1 MNLCSSNYEEFVEYC
16 HKNNDCCCNDINYKL
31 GKYFID
37 WSSYQKK
44 FLYNTSSIIIPFAK
58 KLVQIINMSVFN
70 RVAFVLPYIINEAV
84 VVGSGLK
91 SEEVYVKY
99 VLHYFSRKCIEFDEF
114 VAENKMGCENK
125 LLRDYFV
132 NCFVILMGMNIG
144 KIKNFELYDYITR
157 LWVIVESGRGERG
170 GGGGDGGAG
179 GWWDECARFFAGET
193 VAGFSKRNVV
203 GKCIAGI
210 KKSCDAGVYKKII
223 RRLRAMFAQFYGEGG
238 EGSGGGSAVERN
250 FMKSKAAMNIYI
262 YALDIDQWKID
273 VIEGKRRDDEFMK
286 IYDATCCAIKLI
298 DDLSDMRVDR
308 ERGKPNIVNASEYR
322 MGIANYV
329 IDTFDK
335 YGELSK
341 HFIMICM
348 TMILHYQQKEISED
362 LDIKCDFINLGKFN
376 FNNTMDLLLN
386 RDFLLKCFKIYA
398 THNILIS

>member
-1 MNLCSSNYEEFVEYC
+1 MNVSSSNYEEFMDYC
-16 HKNNDCCCNDINYKL
+16 HKNNSCFSDDINYKL

-37 WSSYQKK
+37 WTSYQKK

-58 KLVQIINMSVFN
+58 KLVQIINMPVFN

-114 VAENKMGCENK
+114 VVANKMGGENK

-144 KIKNFELYDYITR
+144 KIKNFELYDYLTR
-157 LWVIVESGRGERG
+157 LWVIVESGWG
-170 GGGGDGGAG
+170 GGRGGAG

-210 KKSCDAGVYKKII
+210 KKSCDRSVYKKII
-223 RRLRAMFAQFYGEGG
+223 RRLRWMFARFYG
-238 EGSGGGSAVERN
+238 EGSGGVSVVKRN

-262 YALDIDQWKID
+262 YSLDIDQWKID
-273 VIEGKRRDDEFMK
+273 VIEGKRRDDEFTK
-286 IYDATCCAIKLI
+286 IYEETCCAIKLI
-298 DDLSDMRVDR
+298 DDLTDMRVDR
-308 ERGKPNIVNASEYR
+308 ERGKPNIVNELEYKI
-322 MGIANYV
+322 GIANYV

-348 TMILHYQQKEISED
+348 TMILHYQQKEISAD

-376 FNNTMDLLLN
+376 FDNTMDLLLN

>member
-1 MNLCSSNYEEFVEYC
+1 MNVNSSNYVEFVEYC
-16 HKNNDCCCNDINYKL
+16 RKNNGCCCGDINYKL

-37 WSSYQKK
+37 WSPYQKK

-58 KLVQIINMSVFN
+58 KLVQIINMPVFN

-114 VAENKMGCENK
+114 VVANKMERGNK

-132 NCFVILMGMNIG
+132 NCFVILMGMNVG
-144 KIKNFELYDYITR
+144 KIKNFELYDYLTR
-157 LWVIVESGRGERG
+157 LWVIVESGWGGCGES
-170 GGGGDGGAG
+170 G
-179 GWWDECARFFAGET
+179 GWWDECARFFTGET

-210 KKSCDAGVYKKII
+210 KKSCDRSVYKKII
-223 RRLRAMFAQFYGEGG
+223 RRLRWMFARFYGEGG
-238 EGSGGGSAVERN
+238 EGSGGSVVERN
-250 FMKSKAAMNIYI
+250 FTKSKAAMNIYI
-262 YALDIDQWKID
+262 YSLDIDQWKID

-286 IYDATCCAIKLI
+286 IYEETCCAIKLI
-298 DDLSDMRVDR
+298 DDLTDMRVDR

-329 IDTFDK
+329 VDTFDK

-348 TMILHYQQKEISED
+348 TMILHYQQKEISAN

-376 FNNTMDLLLN
+376 FDNTMDLLLN

>member
-16 HKNNDCCCNDINYKL
+16 RKNNCCFSDDINSKL

-37 WSSYQKK
+37 WSPYQKK
-44 FLYNTSSIIIPFAK
+44 FLYNTSSIIIPLAK
-58 KLVQIINMSVFN
+58 KLVQLINMSVFN
-70 RVAFVLPYIINEAV
+70 RVAFLLPYIINEAV

-99 VLHYFSRKCIEFDEF
+99 VLHYFSRKCIEFDAF
-114 VAENKMGCENK
+114 VIENKMEREDK

-144 KIKNFELYDYITR
+144 KIKNFELYDYLTR
-157 LWVIVESGRGERG
+157 LWVIVESGQ
-170 GGGGDGGAG
+170 GDGVGCE
-179 GWWDECARFFAGET
+179 WWDECVRFFAGET

-210 KKSCDAGVYKKII
+210 KKNCDAGVYKKII
-223 RRLRAMFAQFYGEGG
+223 RRLRLMFGRFYGEGG
-238 EGSGGGSAVERN
+238 EEFGGSVVERN
-250 FMKSKAAMNIYI
+250 FNKSKEAMNIYI

-286 IYDATCCAIKLI
+286 IYEETCCAIKLI
-298 DDLSDMRVDR
+298 DDLTDMRVDR
-308 ERGKPNIVNASEYR
+308 ERGKPNIVNELEYR
-322 MGIANYV
+322 IGIANYV

-348 TMILHYQQKEISED
+348 TMILHYQQKEISAD

>member
-1 MNLCSSNYEEFVEYC
+1 MNVSSSNYEEFIEYC
-16 HKNNDCCCNDINYKL
+16 RKNNGCGCDDINYKL

-37 WSSYQKK
+37 WTSYQKK
-44 FLYNTSSIIIPFAK
+44 FLYNTSTIIIPFAK
-58 KLVQIINMSVFN
+58 KLVQLINMSVFN

-114 VAENKMGCENK
+114 IVANKMERGDK

-144 KIKNFELYDYITR
+144 KIKNFELYDYLTR
-157 LWVIVESGRGERG
+157 LWVIVESGWGGRG
-170 GGGGDGGAG
+170 GSG

-210 KKSCDAGVYKKII
+210 KKSCDGGVYKKII
-223 RRLRAMFAQFYGEGG
+223 RRLRWMFARFYGEGYM
-238 EGSGGGSAVERN
+238 ENVVERN

-273 VIEGKRRDDEFMK
+273 VIEGKLRDDEFTK
-286 IYDATCCAIKLI
+286 IYEETCCAIKLI

-308 ERGKPNIVNASEYR
+308 ERGKPNIVNTSEYR

-335 YGELSK
+335 YGQLSK

-348 TMILHYQQKEISED
+348 TMILHYQQKEISAD

-376 FNNTMDLLLN
+376 FDNTMDLLLN

>member
-1 MNLCSSNYEEFVEYC
+1 MNASSSNYEEFIEYC
-16 HKNNDCCCNDINYKL
+16 RKNNCGFGSKL
-31 GKYFID
+31 GKHFID
-37 WSSYQKK
+37 WSPYQKK

-58 KLVQIINMSVFN
+58 KLVQIINMPVFN

-114 VAENKMGCENK
+114 VVANKMEGGDK

-144 KIKNFELYDYITR
+144 KIKNFELYDYLTR
-157 LWVIVESGRGERG
+157 LWVIVESRRG
-170 GGGGDGGAG
+170 GSGGSGDGG
-179 GWWDECARFFAGET
+179 GWWDECSRFFAGET

-210 KKSCDAGVYKKII
+210 KKNCDANVYKKII
-223 RRLRAMFAQFYGEGG
+223 RRLRRMFGRFYGEGG
-238 EGSGGGSAVERN
+238 GEFGGSAVERN
-250 FMKSKAAMNIYI
+250 FNKSKAAMNIYI

-273 VIEGKRRDDEFMK
+273 VIEGKRRDDEFTK

-298 DDLSDMRVDR
+298 DDLTDMRVDR

-362 LDIKCDFINLGKFN
+362 LDVKCDFINLGKFN

>member
-1 MNLCSSNYEEFVEYC
+1 MKASSSNYEEFEEYC
-16 HKNNDCCCNDINYKL
+16 RKNSDCSDINSKL
-31 GKYFID
+31 GKYFIN
-37 WSSYQKK
+37 WTSYQKK

-58 KLVQIINMSVFN
+58 KLVQIINMPVFN
-70 RVAFVLPYIINEAV
+70 KIAFILPYIINEAV

-99 VLHYFSRKCIEFDEF
+99 VLHYFSRKCIEFDTF
-114 VAENKMGCENK
+114 VIENKMERGDK

-144 KIKNFELYDYITR
+144 KIKNFELYDYLTR
-157 LWVIVESGRGERG
+157 LWVIVESGWGGRG
-170 GGGGDGGAG
+170 GGDAGGG

-193 VAGFSKRNVV
+193 VVGFSKKNVV

-210 KKSCDAGVYKKII
+210 KKSCDRDVYKKII
-223 RRLRAMFAQFYGEGG
+223 RRVRAMFAQFYGEGG
-238 EGSGGGSAVERN
+238 EVSGEFAGGAGAVERN
-250 FMKSKAAMNIYI
+250 FTKSRDAMNIYI
-262 YALDIDQWKID
+262 YSLDIDQWKID
-273 VIEGKRRDDEFMK
+273 VIEGKRRDDEFTK
-286 IYDATCCAIKLI
+286 IYEETCCAIKLI

-376 FNNTMDLLLN
+376 FDNTMDLLLN
-386 RDFLLKCFKIYA
+386 RDFLMKCFKIYA

>member
-1 MNLCSSNYEEFVEYC
+1 MKVSSSNYEEFVEYC
-16 HKNNDCCCNDINYKL
+16 RKNNSSCCADINSKL

-37 WSSYQKK
+37 WTSYQKK

-58 KLVQIINMSVFN
+58 KLVQIINLPVFN
-70 RVAFVLPYIINEAV
+70 RIAFVLPYIINEAV
-84 VVGSGLK
+84 VVGSELK

-99 VLHYFSRKCIEFDEF
+99 VLHYFSRKCIEFDAF
-114 VAENKMGCENK
+114 VVANKMRGENK
-125 LLRDYFV
+125 LLRDYFI
-132 NCFVILMGMNIG
+132 NNFVIHMGMNIG

-157 LWVIVESGRGERG
+157 LWVIVESG
-170 GGGGDGGAG
+170 GAG
-179 GWWDECARFFAGET
+179 RAGDEGYAWWDECARFFAGET

-210 KKSCDAGVYKKII
+210 KKSCDGVVYKKII
-223 RRLRAMFAQFYGEGG
+223 RRLRAMFAQFYGEG
-238 EGSGGGSAVERN
+238 SGDVGAVGRN
-250 FMKSKAAMNIYI
+250 FMKFKAAMNIYI

-298 DDLSDMRVDR
+298 DDLTDMRVDR
-308 ERGKPNIVNASEYR
+308 ERGKPNIVNESEYR

-329 IDTFDK
+329 VDTFDK

-348 TMILHYQQKEISED
+348 TMILHYQQKEISDD
-362 LDIKCDFINLGKFN
+362 LDVKCDFINLEKFN

-398 THNILIS
+398 THNIMIS

>member
-1 MNLCSSNYEEFVEYC
+1 MNVNSSNYVEFMEYC
-16 HKNNDCCCNDINYKL
+16 RKNNSYFSDDINYKL

-37 WSSYQKK
+37 WSPYQKK

-58 KLVQIINMSVFN
+58 KLVQIMNIGVFN
-70 RVAFVLPYIINEAV
+70 RIAFVLPYIINEAV

-114 VAENKMGCENK
+114 VVANKMGGENK
-125 LLRDYFV
+125 LLREYFL

-144 KIKNFELYDYITR
+144 KIKNFELYDYLTR
-157 LWVIVESGRGERG
+157 LWVIVESGGS
-170 GGGGDGGAG
+170 GA
-179 GWWDECARFFAGET
+179 WWDECVRFFAGET

-210 KKSCDAGVYKKII
+210 KKNCDAGVYKKII
-223 RRLRAMFAQFYGEGG
+223 RRLRRMFGRFYGEGSG
-238 EGSGGGSAVERN
+238 WGSVVERN
-250 FMKSKAAMNIYI
+250 FTKSKDAMNIYI

-273 VIEGKRRDDEFMK
+273 VIEGKQRDDEFTK

-308 ERGKPNIVNASEYR
+308 ERGKPNIVNELEYKI
-322 MGIANYV
+322 GIANYV

-348 TMILHYQQKEISED
+348 TMILHYQQKEISAD
-362 LDIKCDFINLGKFN
+362 LDVKCDFINLGKFN
-376 FNNTMDLLLN
+376 FDNTMDLLLN

>member
-1 MNLCSSNYEEFVEYC
+1 MNLCSSNYEEFTEYC
-16 HKNNDCCCNDINYKL
+16 RKLDDDIDINSKL
-31 GKYFID
+31 EKHFSG
-37 WSSYQKK
+37 WSPYQKK

-58 KLVQIINMSVFN
+58 KLVQIINMPLFN

-84 VVGSGLK
+84 VIGSGLK
-91 SEEVYVKY
+91 SEETYVKY
-99 VLHYFSRKCIEFDEF
+99 VLHYFSRKCIEFDAF
-114 VAENKMGCENK
+114 VVSNKMEGGNK
-125 LLRDYFV
+125 LLREYFL

-157 LWVIVESGRGERG
+157 LWVIIES
-170 GGGGDGGAG
+170 GGAG
-179 GWWDECARFFAGET
+179 GGAGVGGGAVWWDECARFFSGET
-193 VAGFSKRNVV
+193 VAGFSKMNVV

-210 KKSCDAGVYKKII
+210 KKNCDGNVYKKII
-223 RRLRAMFAQFYGEGG
+223 RRLRAMFARFYG
-238 EGSGGGSAVERN
+238 EGSGGSGAPAGAVGRN
-250 FMKSKAAMNIYI
+250 FMKLKEAMNIYI

-273 VIEGKRRDDEFMK
+273 VIEGKRRDDEFTK
-286 IYDATCCAIKLI
+286 IYESTCCAIKLI
-298 DDLSDMRVDR
+298 DDLTDMRVDR

-329 IDTFDK
+329 VDTFDK

-362 LDIKCDFINLGKFN
+362 LDIKCDFINLEKFN
-376 FNNTMDLLLN
+376 FDNTMDLLLN
-386 RDFLLKCFKIYA
+386 RDFLIKLFKIYA

>member
-1 MNLCSSNYEEFVEYC
+1 MNASSSNYEEFVEYC
-16 HKNNDCCCNDINYKL
+16 RKNNCCFSHDINSKL

-37 WSSYQKK
+37 WSPYQKK
-44 FLYNTSSIIIPFAK
+44 FLYNTTSIIIPFSK
-58 KLVQIINMSVFN
+58 KLVQIMNIGVFN
-70 RVAFVLPYIINEAV
+70 RVAFILPYIINEAV
-84 VVGSGLK
+84 VVGCGLK

-114 VAENKMGCENK
+114 VVANKMGSENK
-125 LLRDYFV
+125 LLREYFL

-157 LWVIVESGRGERG
+157 LWVIVENGGSG
-170 GGGGDGGAG
+170 A
-179 GWWDECARFFAGET
+179 WWDECARFFSGET
-193 VAGFSKRNVV
+193 VTGFSKRNVV

-223 RRLRAMFAQFYGEGG
+223 RRLRRMFGRFYGEGG
-238 EGSGGGSAVERN
+238 MGGSVVERN
-250 FMKSKAAMNIYI
+250 FMKLKEAMNIYI

-273 VIEGKRRDDEFMK
+273 VIEGKRRDDEFTK
-286 IYDATCCAIKLI
+286 IYDVTCCAIKLI
-298 DDLSDMRVDR
+298 DDFSDMRDDR

-322 MGIANYV
+322 IGIANYV

-341 HFIMICM
+341 HFIMVCM
-348 TMILHYQQKEISED
+348 TMILHYQQKEISAD

>member
-1 MNLCSSNYEEFVEYC
+1 MNESSSNYEDFVEYC
-16 HKNNDCCCNDINYKL
+16 RKHNSDCCSFGYKL
-31 GKYFID
+31 SKYFID
-37 WSSYQKK
+37 WSPYQKK

-58 KLVQIINMSVFN
+58 KLVQIINMGVFN

-114 VAENKMGCENK
+114 VVANKMGGENK
-125 LLRDYFV
+125 LLREYFV

-144 KIKNFELYDYITR
+144 KIKNFELYDYLTR
-157 LWVIVESGRGERG
+157 LWVIIESGWEGRG
-170 GGGGDGGAG
+170 GG

-210 KKSCDAGVYKKII
+210 KKSCDGSVYKKII
-223 RRLRAMFAQFYGEGG
+223 RRLRWMFARFYGEGG
-238 EGSGGGSAVERN
+238 EGSGGAGTVERN
-250 FMKSKAAMNIYI
+250 FMKFKAAMNIYI

-298 DDLSDMRVDR
+298 DDLTDMRVDR

-329 IDTFDK
+329 VDTFDK

-348 TMILHYQQKEISED
+348 TMILHYQQKEISAD

-376 FNNTMDLLLN
+376 FDNTMDLLLN
-386 RDFLLKCFKIYA
+386 RDFLLKFFKIYA

>member
-1 MNLCSSNYEEFVEYC
+1 MNLNSSNYVEFMEYC
-16 HKNNDCCCNDINYKL
+16 RKNNSYFSDDINYKL

-37 WSSYQKK
+37 WSPYQKK

-58 KLVQIINMSVFN
+58 KLVQIMNIGVFN
-70 RVAFVLPYIINEAV
+70 RIAFILPYIINEAV

-114 VAENKMGCENK
+114 VVANKMGSENK

-144 KIKNFELYDYITR
+144 KIKNFELYDYLTR
-157 LWVIVESGRGERG
+157 LWVIVESGGS
-170 GGGGDGGAG
+170 GA
-179 GWWDECARFFAGET
+179 WWDECVRFFAGET

-210 KKSCDAGVYKKII
+210 KKNCDGGVYKKII
-223 RRLRAMFAQFYGEGG
+223 RRLRRMFGRFYGEGSG
-238 EGSGGGSAVERN
+238 WGSVVERN
-250 FMKSKAAMNIYI
+250 FTKSKEAMNIYI
-262 YALDIDQWKID
+262 YSLDIDQWKID
-273 VIEGKRRDDEFMK
+273 VIEGKRRDDEFTK

-298 DDLSDMRVDR
+298 DDLTDMRVDR

-322 MGIANYV
+322 IGIANYV

-341 HFIMICM
+341 HFIMVCM
-348 TMILHYQQKEISED
+348 TMILHYQQKEISAD

>member
-1 MNLCSSNYEEFVEYC
+1 MNLCSSNYKEFVEYC
-16 HKNNDCCCNDINYKL
+16 RKNSDCSDINSKL

-37 WSSYQKK
+37 WTSYQKK

-58 KLVQIINMSVFN
+58 KLVQIINMPVFN
-70 RVAFVLPYIINEAV
+70 KVAFVLPYIINEAV

-99 VLHYFSRKCIEFDEF
+99 VLHYFSRKCIEFDAF
-114 VAENKMGCENK
+114 VMANKMEMGDK

-144 KIKNFELYDYITR
+144 KIKNFELYDYLTR
-157 LWVIVESGRGERG
+157 LWVIVESGSVG
-170 GGGGDGGAG
+170 GAGDGGD
-179 GWWDECARFFAGET
+179 WWEECARFFAGET
-193 VAGFSKRNVV
+193 IEGFSKRNVV

-210 KKSCDAGVYKKII
+210 KKSCDGLVYKKII
-223 RRLRAMFAQFYGEGG
+223 RRLRAMFAQFYGEG
-238 EGSGGGSAVERN
+238 SGGVSVVERN

-273 VIEGKRRDDEFMK
+273 VIEGKRRDDEFTK
-286 IYDATCCAIKLI
+286 IYEETCCAIKLI
-298 DDLSDMRVDR
+298 DDLTDMRVDR
-308 ERGKPNIVNASEYR
+308 ERGKPNIVNESEYR

-348 TMILHYQQKEISED
+348 TMILHYQQKEISDD

-398 THNILIS
+398 THNILIL

>member
-1 MNLCSSNYEEFVEYC
+1 MNLRSSNYEEFTEYC
-16 HKNNDCCCNDINYKL
+16 RKNNGCGCDDINYKL
-31 GKYFID
+31 GKYFVD
-37 WSSYQKK
+37 WTSYQKK
-44 FLYNTSSIIIPFAK
+44 FLYNTSSIIIPFSK

-114 VAENKMGCENK
+114 VVANKMERGDK

-144 KIKNFELYDYITR
+144 KIKNFELYDYLTR
-157 LWVIVESGRGERG
+157 LWVIVESGWG
-170 GGGGDGGAG
+170 GRG

-210 KKSCDAGVYKKII
+210 KKSCDRSVYKKII
-223 RRLRAMFAQFYGEGG
+223 RRLRWMFARFYG
-238 EGSGGGSAVERN
+238 EGSGGAGAVERN

-262 YALDIDQWKID
+262 YSLDIDQWKID
-273 VIEGKRRDDEFMK
+273 VIEGKRRDDEFTK
-286 IYDATCCAIKLI
+286 IYEETCCAIKLI
-298 DDLSDMRVDR
+298 DDLTDMRVDR

-348 TMILHYQQKEISED
+348 TMILHYQQKEISAD

-386 RDFLLKCFKIYA
+386 RDFLMKCFKIYA

>member
-1 MNLCSSNYEEFVEYC
+1 MNESSSNYEEFVEYC
-16 HKNNDCCCNDINYKL
+16 RKNNYCFSDDINYKL

-37 WSSYQKK
+37 WSPYQKK

-58 KLVQIINMSVFN
+58 KLVQIINMGVFN

-114 VAENKMGCENK
+114 VVANKMGGENK
-125 LLRDYFV
+125 LLREYFV

-144 KIKNFELYDYITR
+144 KIKNFELYDYLTR
-157 LWVIVESGRGERG
+157 LWVIVESGWGGRG
-170 GGGGDGGAG
+170 GG

-210 KKSCDAGVYKKII
+210 KKSCDRSVYKKII
-223 RRLRAMFAQFYGEGG
+223 RRLRLMFARFYGEGCG
-238 EGSGGGSAVERN
+238 EFGWGSAVERN
-250 FMKSKAAMNIYI
+250 FTKSKEAMNIYI

-286 IYDATCCAIKLI
+286 IYEETCCAIKLI
-298 DDLSDMRVDR
+298 DDLTDMRVDR

-322 MGIANYV
+322 IGIANYV

-348 TMILHYQQKEISED
+348 TMILHYQQKEISAD

-376 FNNTMDLLLN
+376 FDNTMDLLLN
-386 RDFLLKCFKIYA
+386 RDFLMKCFKIYA

>member
-1 MNLCSSNYEEFVEYC
+1 MNASSSNYKEFEEYC
-16 HKNNDCCCNDINYKL
+16 RKNNGCCCDDINSKL

-37 WSSYQKK
+37 WSPYQKK

-58 KLVQIINMSVFN
+58 KLVQIINMGVFN

-114 VAENKMGCENK
+114 VVANKMEKGNK

-144 KIKNFELYDYITR
+144 KIKNFELYDYLTR
-157 LWVIVESGRGERG
+157 LWVIVESGWGTGRGR
-170 GGGGDGGAG
+170 DG

-210 KKSCDAGVYKKII
+210 KKSCDGSVYKKII
-223 RRLRAMFAQFYGEGG
+223 RRLRRMFARFYGEGG
-238 EGSGGGSAVERN
+238 GEFGGVVERN
-250 FMKSKAAMNIYI
+250 FTKSREAMNIYI

-298 DDLSDMRVDR
+298 DDLTDMRVDR

-329 IDTFDK
+329 VDTFDK

-348 TMILHYQQKEISED
+348 TMILHYQQKEISAD
-362 LDIKCDFINLGKFN
+362 LDVKCDFINLGKFN
-376 FNNTMDLLLN
+376 FDNTMDLLLN
-386 RDFLLKCFKIYA
+386 RDFLMKCFKIYA

>member
-1 MNLCSSNYEEFVEYC
+1 MNVSSSNYEEFEEYC
-16 HKNNDCCCNDINYKL
+16 RKNNGCDDINYKL
-31 GKYFID
+31 SKYFID
-37 WSSYQKK
+37 WTSYQKK

-58 KLVQIINMSVFN
+58 KLVQIINMSMFN

-114 VAENKMGCENK
+114 VVANKMGGEDK

-144 KIKNFELYDYITR
+144 KIKNFELYDYLTR
-157 LWVIVESGRGERG
+157 LWVIIESGWG
-170 GGGGDGGAG
+170 GRGDGGAG
-179 GWWDECARFFAGET
+179 GWWNECTRFFAGET
-193 VAGFSKRNVV
+193 IAGFSKRNVV

-210 KKSCDAGVYKKII
+210 KKSCDRSVYKKII
-223 RRLRAMFAQFYGEGG
+223 RRLRWMFAQFYGEG
-238 EGSGGGSAVERN
+238 SGGAGAVERN
-250 FMKSKAAMNIYI
+250 FNKSKAAMNIYI

-298 DDLSDMRVDR
+298 DDLTDMRVDR
-308 ERGKPNIVNASEYR
+308 ERGRANIVNASEYR

-348 TMILHYQQKEISED
+348 TMILHYQQKEISAD
-362 LDIKCDFINLGKFN
+362 LDVKCDFINLGKFN

>member
-16 HKNNDCCCNDINYKL
+16 RKNNDCVDINSKL
-31 GKYFID
+31 EKYFGG
-37 WSSYQKK
+37 WSPYQKK

-58 KLVQIINMSVFN
+58 KLVQIINMSIFN
-70 RVAFVLPYIINEAV
+70 RIAFILPYIINEAV

-91 SEEVYVKY
+91 SEEVYVIY
-99 VLHYFSRKCIEFDEF
+99 VLHYFSRKCIEFDSF
-114 VAENKMGCENK
+114 IIENKLESGDK

-144 KIKNFELYDYITR
+144 KIKNFELYDYLTR
-157 LWVIVESGRGERG
+157 LWVIIESG
-170 GGGGDGGAG
+170 GGGGG
-179 GWWDECARFFAGET
+179 GWWEECARFFAGET

-210 KKSCDAGVYKKII
+210 KKNCDGGVYKKII
-223 RRLRAMFAQFYGEGG
+223 RRLRAMFAEFYGGVSGEFGG
-238 EGSGGGSAVERN
+238 NVVERN

-298 DDLSDMRVDR
+298 DDLTDMRVDR
-308 ERGKPNIVNASEYR
+308 EMGKANIVNASEYR

-329 IDTFDK
+329 VDTFDK

-348 TMILHYQQKEISED
+348 TMILHYQQKEISEN
-362 LDIKCDFINLGKFN
+362 LNVKCDFINLGKFN

-386 RDFLLKCFKIYA
+386 RDFLLKCFKLYA